1 MIATARLVVGC
12 VVLTAMVSGCAK
24 GGSKTSAAWQGL
36 AGLVF
41 VAEVE
46 TTCAPPEGWRME
58 FREDEGAQGHV
69 VWISPSGATAY
80 GVGHFSMP
88 LPVGPELASRGFVRR
103 MRQEEGEVVVR
114 ERQHDAELGGV
125 RFVAEGKEH
134 ILRVNLVTRGWRGW
148 AVYAGTK
155 QDRPV
160 KAAELDV
167 AERARENTRMGQRVA
182 GAALPVPRPSSQA
195 ATNRGSP

>member
-69 VWISPSGATAY
+69 VWISPS
-80 GVGHFSMP
+80 
-88 LPVGPELASRGFVRR
+88 GPELASRGFVRR